1 MRGSPTPDRAL
12 GYRGDVI
19 GSLGRARK
27 IELLERMPLF
37 STCTKRQLAQVAAL
51 TVAADLPKGTVMTR
65 QGAVGGLAYVIA
77 TGRAEVTREG
87 KPIAHLGPGDVVGE
101 LSLIDGKPRSA
112 TVTAT
117 TDLEV
122 LELDRE
128 DLITLMRKAPPVV
141 RKLLEALAQ
150 RVREMDSQST
160 A

>member
-1 MRGSPTPDRAL
+1 
-12 GYRGDVI
+12 
-19 GSLGRARK
+19 
-27 IELLERMPLF
+27 MPLF
-37 STCTKRQLAQVAAL
+37 STCTKRQLGQVAAL

-77 TGRAEVTREG
+77 TGRAEVTRDG

-128 DLITLMRKAPPVV
+128 DLLTLMRKAPPVV

-150 RVREMDSQST
+150 RVREVDSQST

>member
-1 MRGSPTPDRAL
+1 MRGGPTPPAAV
-12 GYRGDVI
+12 GYRVGVI
-19 GSLGRARK
+19 GSLGRARR

-37 STCTKRQLAQVAAL
+37 STCSKRQLAQVAAL

-77 TGRAEVTREG
+77 SGQAEVSRDG
-87 KPIAHLGPGDVVGE
+87 KAIARLGPGDVVGE

-122 LELDRE
+122 LELDSE
-128 DLITLMRKAPPVV
+128 DLLTLMRKAPPVV

-150 RVREMDSQST
+150 RVRAVDSQSM

>member
-1 MRGSPTPDRAL
+1 MVVQPQTPLFAIVA
-12 GYRGDVI
+12 GVHS
-19 GSLGRARK
+19 SLGRARR
-27 IELLERMPLF
+27 IELLARMPLF
-37 STCTKRQLAQVAAL
+37 STCSKRQLAQVAAL
-51 TVAADLPKGTVMTR
+51 TVPADLPKGTVMTR

-77 TGRAEVTREG
+77 TGQAEVTRDG
-87 KPIAHLGPGDVVGE
+87 KRIARLGPGDVVGE
-101 LSLIDGKPRSA
+101 LSLIDGKQRSA

-128 DLITLMRKAPPVV
+128 DLLTLMRKAPPVV

-150 RVREMDSQST
+150 RVREVDSRST